1 MLSGVFS
8 DDYPI
13 IHTVVW
19 DLRVPR
25 IAICLLVGS
34 SLGLAGALIQLATRN
49 PLGDPQ
55 LFGLG
60 GGAAII
66 QSLSIAGVVVLNPWS
81 LISLSIIGSI
91 ATAFFITFFSSKAQ
105 ISQSRLALI
114 GVSFSA
120 IFVALSM
127 GIFAEARVFSQ
138 QTIHFIGGSMSNR
151 VLDNVLPTLPFI
163 LLGVLMVI
171 PVANRLNL
179 LNLGD
184 RIAYSLGGKPT
195 QTRVIAMTAAGIFS
209 GIAVSLAGLVGFVG
223 LVIPHLARL
232 LVGHDAK
239 AILFISAP
247 LGAVLVLYADQ
258 IARLAFA
265 PSEIPFGM
273 VTTLVGAP
281 LMILI
286 ARRL

>member
-1 MLSGVFS
+1 M
-8 DDYPI
+8 
-13 IHTVVW
+13 VW

>member
-1 MLSGVFS
+1 LLSGVFS